1 MKNFSIRARVLALLC
16 SGCLPLAAQSITGSI
31 LGTVFDPSKAVI
43 TGAKV
48 KATNMAQGWSQDSV
62 TDGLGDYIF
71 THLPP
76 GEYSI
81 SVSTTGFQTVTIPN
95 INVQVDQRARV
106 DATLQAGSVTEQVT
120 VDAGSTPLLATD
132 SNVIGQVEDT
142 RDIRE
147 LPLNGRRFFDLAL
160 LTSGAGP
167 QGSTF
172 SSVVWGRTTG
182 LSLSGTRD
190 INVSFLIDGA
200 ETRDERY
207 GGTFQF
213 SSVESIQEFKV
224 EENFV
229 DAQYGQASAVV
240 SAVTASGT
248 NQLHGALFEFLR
260 NDKLDARNYFD
271 GINPPPFRMNQF
283 GGSIG
288 GPVILPHYN
297 GKDKT
302 FFFFNYEGQR
312 QRQSSTTL
320 NIVPTL
326 AERQGDLSAISTPI
340 YDPYSGNTA
349 TGLRTQFPNN
359 QIPLNRID
367 PISAKLL
374 NYWPTPNLPGNGYQ
388 RCRPHRIAE

>member
-1 MKNFSIRARVLALLC
+1 MKTYRRPFLVLALFC
-16 SGCLPLAAQSITGSI
+16 CVSLPLAAQSVTGTI

-43 TGAKV
+43 AGAKIT
-48 KATNMAQGWSQDSV
+48 ATNTAQGWNQQSV
-62 TDGLGDYIF
+62 TDSSGDYIF

-76 GEYSI
+76 GDYAI
-81 SVSTTGFQTVTIPN
+81 NVSAAGFQTVTIPN
-95 INVQVDQRARV
+95 INLQVDQRARV
-106 DATLQAGSVTEQVT
+106 DANLSPGSVNEQVT
-120 VDAGSTPLLATD
+120 VEAGAIPLLATD
-132 SNVIGQVEDT
+132 SNVIGQVQDT

-167 QGSTF
+167 QGQTF

-224 EENFV
+224 QENFV

-248 NQLHGALFEFLR
+248 NQFHGALYEFP
-260 NDKLDARNYFD
+260 A
-271 GINPPPFRMNQF
+271 
-283 GGSIG
+283 
-288 GPVILPHYN
+288 
-297 GKDKT
+297 
-302 FFFFNYEGQR
+302 
-312 QRQSSTTL
+312 
-320 NIVPTL
+320 
-326 AERQGDLSAISTPI
+326 
-340 YDPYSGNTA
+340 
-349 TGLRTQFPNN
+349 
-359 QIPLNRID
+359 
-367 PISAKLL
+367 
-374 NYWPTPNLPGNGYQ
+374 
-388 RCRPHRIAE
+388 